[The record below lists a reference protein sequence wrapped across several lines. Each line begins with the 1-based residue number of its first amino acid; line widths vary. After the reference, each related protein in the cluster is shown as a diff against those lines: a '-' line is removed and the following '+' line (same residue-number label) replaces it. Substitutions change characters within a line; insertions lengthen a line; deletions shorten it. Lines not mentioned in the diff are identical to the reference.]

1 MIKVEE
7 DYKVL
12 HLEQRSFVIS
22 NLPVYTYNMKGDVIA
37 DYPYVQDDCYY
48 SGYVEG
54 TPDSSVVLSTCAGLW
69 GHVQIGT
76 LRYEIEPIENSP
88 KFQHLIYRK
97 TPEQREP
104 CRSVVE
110 EGATWTDE
118 GGELQMVALDDLMPP
133 IRGFGL
139 AQRERPIPVQ
149 TFSTEWSLFY
159 LFSQFVAQK
168 GNETRLILFILLMM
182 SNIHVIYLPLDLHIY
197 LVGLELWTERD
208 YITVSTNSL
217 GVTLQAFY
225 KYVRDDL
232 RHRAH
237 FDHAGILT
245 AEGHPSGLAWGD
257 SLCHYTHV
265 SVSAVRAYL
274 NPRSDAEVVAHQL
287 GHSLGFMHDDTPANL
302 ARGCDCHCV
311 RRGHCLMVETG
322 TAECARLSNCSAK
335 VYYDMIRQPG
345 KECLLNVPAKIF
357 QRKVCGNGIVEG
369 DEECDCGQDEGREGE
384 GILNLFL
391 LPDTRH
397 SRTGQPFKEQDKREF
412 SSLLRNDKPPTL
424 KGPSECRRNGCCQ
437 ENCKSKP
444 GIDCLHGPCCEKC
457 KFLEEGKVCRQAA
470 TECDLPEYCN
480 GTSAECPPDLYKQ
493 DGMPCGEDSSCFLG
507 NCLDLQRHCIALFG
521 QDAQPAPL
529 SCFKERNMRGDPF
542 GNCGRNGE
550 KYRKCHE
557 RDILCGRLQCTHIK
571 QIPHISTAQGI
582 LQTPVE
588 ETLCWGTKFHPR
600 QEGNDPGVV
609 KDGTACGVDKI
620 CINRSCVDLAV
631 LKHEC
636 NFSQCHHRGV
646 CNSNG
651 NCHCSYGWAPPFCTG
666 RGYGG
671 SIDSGPPAAERMATS
686 RIVGLV
692 ILTGLALFGLGFVA
706 SLKRQQLETWYTDAI
721 LKRLAPESE
730 HHQESRSA
738 DGISLKS
745 QTAKLDLTV
754 PE

>member
-110 EGATWTDE
+110 ERATWTDE

-133 IRGFGL
+133 IRGADDL
-139 AQRERPIPVQ
+139 EHNTV
-149 TFSTEWSLFY
+149 TSY
-159 LFSQFVAQK
+159 LEYYVVVDK
-168 GNETRLILFILLMM
+168 GM
-182 SNIHVIYLPLDLHIY
+182 IYLPLDLHVY

-208 YITVSTNSL
+208 HITVSTKSL

-245 AEGHPSGLAWGD
+245 
-257 SLCHYTHV
+257 
-265 SVSAVRAYL
+265 
-274 NPRSDAEVVAHQL
+274 
-287 GHSLGFMHDDTPANL
+287 
-302 ARGCDCHCV
+302 
-311 RRGHCLMVETG
+311 
-322 TAECARLSNCSAK
+322 ECARLSNCSAK

-369 DEECDCGQDEGREGE
+369 DEECDCDTPKMPKRQHSAALSVFCQGREGE

-424 KGPSECRRNGCCQ
+424 KGPGECRRNGCCQ

-571 QIPHISTAQGI
+571 KIPHISTGQGI

-600 QEGNDPGVV
+600 QEGNDPGAV

-706 SLKRQQLETWYTDAI
+706 SLKRQQLETWYADAI

-738 DGISLKS
+738 DGVSLKS
-745 QTAKLDLTV
+745 QTAKLDLTA